1 MILLFALNR
10 TEMSFSTR
18 NGNEIT
24 RDEFESSG
32 YNTDDLKT
40 APCFKSLSLSRSN
53 VNKWL
58 RLLDYEKP
66 SKKHETRGVV
76 ANKGATDR
84 AIWR

>member
-40 APCFKSLSLSRSN
+40 APCFKSLSLSL
-53 VNKWL
+53 VQM
-58 RLLDYEKP
+58 
-66 SKKHETRGVV
+66 
-76 ANKGATDR
+76 
-84 AIWR
+84 